1 MRLYTYLFI
10 HLIFS
15 ITINAQKVKKTPLPN
30 WVTPII
36 YQEEKEPNNEGAY
49 KYLVLDYQ
57 DNLVQKEQFIH
68 YAVKILN
75 NEGIQEM
82 SDINAVFDP
91 AYQTIAFHKI
101 QVIRNGEK
109 IDKLQNA
116 TINTFQRETNL
127 ERSLYDGSLTAVINL
142 SDIRVGDIV
151 EYAYTLKGYNPI
163 NKGNYANLVY
173 EEYTIPVNKI
183 YSKILTDKNNPIFY
197 KLLNGANE
205 PKIENTSFGKEYS
218 WENNS
223 NEFVIYDSNTP
234 YWYNV
239 QKRISISTFNS
250 WKDVSELLTPH
261 YQIPR
266 TPLKLPITI
275 DKNLDS
281 KQDVIVKLIRFVQD
295 EIRYLGFEA
304 GVGAFKPHKPYDV
317 LNRRYGDCKDKSML
331 LSTLLQQQGVDAYP
345 ILVDSGSNDHLNE
358 YAPNH
363 FIFDHCI
370 VYFEHDDKEYFV
382 DPTIANQGGDLY
394 RLSTPN
400 YKFGLVLKEG
410 SNQLKEIPNS
420 TKPKIQIV
428 EDITLDSIGG
438 NAKFDVKTEYFGSKA
453 DEIRSYFKN
462 NTEQNINKEYLS
474 FYSNLYP
481 NISSSG
487 KVSLLDETRP
497 YENIVTTN
505 EHYSIEKLWNTI
517 EGEETIYFDTNSLV
531 LDGLV
536 SYNNSLK
543 RNMPYNAG
551 IPFSFTQVTRILMPE
566 PWYKDLKD
574 IVIDNDFYSFKKSIN
589 VNGNM
594 VTIDYSY
601 ELKTDIVPAKETET
615 FLNGLDKVREDIGTQ
630 LTYTYNTATSGIS
643 WLSVFIAISAIA
655 ISIFFA
661 FKIFKNFNPNNE
673 IAALPAQPFGG
684 WLILPIIGI
693 VLTPILILAQIF
705 DTGYF
710 NNSIWEGFEYAG
722 YDNVG
727 FLKLYLGMELFYNF
741 TFLVFV
747 ILTIILLFKKRTCTP
762 IMMRIFY
769 GCNLVIILLESF
781 LLNQFGIPDP
791 TVGSDIFRAA
801 LSAAIWIP
809 YFLYSDRVKHTF
821 VTTYNKS
828 KSITAES
835 FIKNTVQ

>member
-1 MRLYTYLFI
+1 
-10 HLIFS
+10 
-15 ITINAQKVKKTPLPN
+15 
-30 WVTPII
+30 
-36 YQEEKEPNNEGAY
+36 
-49 KYLVLDYQ
+49 
-57 DNLVQKEQFIH
+57 
-68 YAVKILN
+68 
-75 NEGIQEM
+75 
-82 SDINAVFDP
+82 
-91 AYQTIAFHKI
+91 
-101 QVIRNGEK
+101 
-109 IDKLQNA
+109 
-116 TINTFQRETNL
+116 
-127 ERSLYDGSLTAVINL
+127 
-142 SDIRVGDIV
+142 
-151 EYAYTLKGYNPI
+151 
-163 NKGNYANLVY
+163 
-173 EEYTIPVNKI
+173 
-183 YSKILTDKNNPIFY
+183 
-197 KLLNGANE
+197 
-205 PKIENTSFGKEYS
+205 
-218 WENNS
+218 
-223 NEFVIYDSNTP
+223 
-234 YWYNV
+234 
-239 QKRISISTFNS
+239 
-250 WKDVSELLTPH
+250 
-261 YQIPR
+261 
-266 TPLKLPITI
+266 
-275 DKNLDS
+275 
-281 KQDVIVKLIRFVQD
+281 
-295 EIRYLGFEA
+295 
-304 GVGAFKPHKPYDV
+304 
-317 LNRRYGDCKDKSML
+317 ML

-345 ILVDSGSNDHLNE
+345 ILVDSGSNEHLNE

-420 TKPKIQIV
+420 TKPKIHIV

-487 KVSLLDETRP
+487 KVTILDETRP

-517 EGEETIYFDTNSLV
+517 EGEETIYFDINSLV

-566 PWYKDLKD
+566 PWYIDLKD
-574 IVIDNDFYSFKKSIN
+574 IVIDNDFYSFKKSIH

-655 ISIFFA
+655 ISIF
-661 FKIFKNFNPNNE
+661 
-673 IAALPAQPFGG
+673 
-684 WLILPIIGI
+684 
-693 VLTPILILAQIF
+693 
-705 DTGYF
+705 
-710 NNSIWEGFEYAG
+710 
-722 YDNVG
+722 
-727 FLKLYLGMELFYNF
+727 
-741 TFLVFV
+741 
-747 ILTIILLFKKRTCTP
+747 
-762 IMMRIFY
+762 
-769 GCNLVIILLESF
+769 
-781 LLNQFGIPDP
+781 
-791 TVGSDIFRAA
+791 
-801 LSAAIWIP
+801 
-809 YFLYSDRVKHTF
+809 
-821 VTTYNKS
+821 
-828 KSITAES
+828 
-835 FIKNTVQ
+835 